1 MIEVEMKDGFVVN
14 VDESCQNDWGFL
26 TKLRK
31 VDKGDAGVMVDV
43 AETLLGS
50 EEAVDRLAD
59 HLAVNGKT
67 TVEVMVD
74 ALSEIMEA
82 VNELKN

>member
-1 MIEVEMKDGFVVN
+1 MIEVTMKDGFVVN
-14 VDESCQNDWGFL
+14 VDESCQNDWMFL

-50 EEAVDRLAD
+50 EVAVDRLAE
-59 HLAVNGKT
+59 HLAVNGRT
-67 TVEVMVD
+67 QVDVMVD
-74 ALSEIMEA
+74 ALAEIMEA
-82 VNELKN
+82 VNALKN